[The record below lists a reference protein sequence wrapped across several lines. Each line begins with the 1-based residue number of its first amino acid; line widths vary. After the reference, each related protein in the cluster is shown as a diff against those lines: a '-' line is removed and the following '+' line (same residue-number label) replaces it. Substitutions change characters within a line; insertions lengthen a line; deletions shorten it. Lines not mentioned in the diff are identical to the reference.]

1 MNRKIGDRLNFSIV
15 LLSKEIFQYI
25 MMLVFFLTG
34 GGDEGF

>member
-1 MNRKIGDRLNFSIV
+1 MNRKIGDRLNLSIV

-25 MMLVFFLTG
+25 MMLVFFLTA

>member
-1 MNRKIGDRLNFSIV
+1 MNRKIGDRLNLSIV

-25 MMLVFFLTG
+25 MMLVFFLIA